1 MNSIESLQKNLAMDL
16 VKLEKSDIKETTL
29 EKIEEVYQSV
39 YDLISKIDQ
48 RKEYHE
54 VR

>member
-1 MNSIESLQKNLAMDL
+1 MDTIKSLQKNLAIDL
-16 VKLEKSDIKETTL
+16 FKIEESNIEETTL

-48 RKEYHE
+48 RKD
-54 VR
+54 

>member
-1 MNSIESLQKNLAMDL
+1 MDTIKSLQKNLAIDL
-16 VKLEKSDIKETTL
+16 VKIEESNIEETTL

-48 RKEYHE
+48 RKD
-54 VR
+54 

>member
-1 MNSIESLQKNLAMDL
+1 MDTIKSLQKNLAIDL
-16 VKLEKSDIKETTL
+16 VKLERSDIKETTL

-48 RKEYHE
+48 EKEYHE
-54 VR
+54 IH